1 VVKGE
6 PLTPRGR
13 FAPLEPDHP
22 LVGRP
27 CVVCLEAFEAGDGVA
42 LLDSGVPSES
52 LTVEADPAHETCV
65 VWMET

>member
-22 LVGRP
+22 LVGRD
-27 CVVCLEAFEAGDGVA
+27 CKVCLAPFVAGDVVA
-42 LLDSGVPSES
+42 LLDSGIPSDS
-52 LTVEADPAHETCV
+52 LTVEADPAHEECAFG
-65 VWMET
+65 